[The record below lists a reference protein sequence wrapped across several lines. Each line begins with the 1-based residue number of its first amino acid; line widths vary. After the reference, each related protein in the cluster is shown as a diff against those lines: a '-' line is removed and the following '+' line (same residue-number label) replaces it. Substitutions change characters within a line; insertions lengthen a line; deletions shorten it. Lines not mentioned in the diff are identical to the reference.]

1 MNTARMRRALLVG
14 ALLLT
19 VTAGPALAAELIGT
33 GGDNVLVGT
42 NGRDEIDGRKGNDT
56 ISGRGGND
64 NGLHGGFGDDTINGG
79 PGYDN
84 LIGSGRKADASF
96 FADNGDRG
104 ADVLS
109 GGDQDDS
116 LMGGLGP
123 DRLSGGAGGDL
134 IYDDYN
140 EEGGP
145 REDASK
151 DVIWGGSGNDA
162 IGTYNDPAAK
172 DVVSCGS
179 GHDTVFFADKADL
192 ISADCEEV
200 DRGR

>member
-1 MNTARMRRALLVG
+1 MGKMGRVTRALVACALLVLV
-14 ALLLT
+14 AT
-19 VTAGPALAAELIGT
+19 PALAAVLEGT
-33 GGDNVLVGT
+33 RGDDVLVGT
-42 NGRDEIDGRKGNDT
+42 SAHDQIDGRAGDDE

-64 NGLHGGFGDDTINGG
+64 NLLMGGFGDDAISGG

-84 LIGSGRKADASF
+84 LVGSGRKANAGF

-145 REDASK
+145 REDSHR
-151 DVIWGGSGNDA
+151 DVISGGRGDDA
-162 IGTYNDPAAK
+162 IGAYNDPASR
-172 DVVSCGS
+172 DVVGCGP
-179 GHDTVFFADKADL
+179 GHDTVFFADEADL
-192 ISADCEEV
+192 ISDHCEKV
-200 DRGR
+200 DRG